1 MYVAAWLAKHSI
13 KGAQFHCVPVQI
25 HACSRPRRAELRV
38 LMYAFRDYL
47 CLTQDYY
54 ARAGERRDYEHHT
67 LPNLSR

>member
-1 MYVAAWLAKHSI
+1 
-13 KGAQFHCVPVQI
+13 
-25 HACSRPRRAELRV
+25 
-38 LMYAFRDYL
+38 MYAFRDYL